1 MNRHIRPLPLLPRG
15 RAAQALLGVL
25 ATGVLLSGC
34 VVAPPSGAVL
44 SRLAPEQPGAGAP
57 AHPLTEAEKKR
68 YDEID
73 QQVIK
78 EQNEAMAADEWAR
91 YWAPYYYPAYP
102 AYYPAPVMFGGYYG
116 GWNGG
121 VGYYSPGWWW

>member
-1 MNRHIRPLPLLPRG
+1 MPRG
-15 RAAQALLGVL
+15 SGAQALLGVL
-25 ATGVLLSGC
+25 AAGVLLSGC
-34 VVAPPSGAVL
+34 VVAPSGQVL
-44 SRLAPEQPGAGAP
+44 SRLAPEQPGAAAP
-57 AHPLTEAEKKR
+57 AHPLTETEKKR

-91 YWAPYYYPAYP
+91 YWAPNYYPAYP